1 MNQLVIEKD
10 GQYLVSSFN
19 FIKKY
24 RPNIDQEHIDRL
36 AEKSYLDYLDV
47 IEIAM
52 ELSYKEPN
60 KLNRNIDLI
69 DMAETMMGDRN
80 KMFTASSLRMMVS
93 KNFLDSRPDEFD
105 IYKLFKSEYKNI
117 LGQDYEIVN
126 RKNNPKHIPDF
137 WLMCNNEYIPV
148 EIKLHEFKENHLRQL
163 QRYIDFYKCSK
174 GIAVAKNLKC
184 SIPCNVKF
192 ITYKNMEVI

>member
-80 KMFTASSLRMMVS
+80 KMFTASSLRMVVS
-93 KNFLDSRPDEFD
+93 KNFLDSRPDEF
-105 IYKLFKSEYKNI
+105 
-117 LGQDYEIVN
+117 
-126 RKNNPKHIPDF
+126 
-137 WLMCNNEYIPV
+137 
-148 EIKLHEFKENHLRQL
+148 
-163 QRYIDFYKCSK
+163 
-174 GIAVAKNLKC
+174 
-184 SIPCNVKF
+184 
-192 ITYKNMEVI
+192 